1 MAASPPREV
10 QDDTGGA
17 QSPEAEE
24 HSTSMENRDQ
34 QEGNQSSGFDFDI
47 KEQDRWLPIANGEYS
62 YFYWRVWSTRCAEG
76 NEHRFSIR
84 ALQIRHLRSFSLSRC
99 YLLLCSCP
107 YFGSSQLA

>member
-24 HSTSMENRDQ
+24 HNTSMENRDQ

-47 KEQDRWLPIANGEYS
+47 KEQDRWLPIANGKYS
-62 YFYWRVWSTRCAEG
+62 YFYWRVGAHIVQEAFTPIFYPSVADTAYPFPRP
-76 NEHRFSIR
+76 F
-84 ALQIRHLRSFSLSRC
+84 
-99 YLLLCSCP
+99 
-107 YFGSSQLA
+107 